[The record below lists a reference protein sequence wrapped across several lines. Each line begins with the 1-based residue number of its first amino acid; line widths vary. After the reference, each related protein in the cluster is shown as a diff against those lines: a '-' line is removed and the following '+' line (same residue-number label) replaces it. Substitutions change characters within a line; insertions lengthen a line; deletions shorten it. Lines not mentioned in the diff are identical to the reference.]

1 MKILG
6 MSAYYHDS
14 AATLLVDGN
23 IIDAAKKEKF

>member
-6 MSAYYHDS
+6 MSSYYHDS

-23 IIDAAKKEKF
+23 IIAAAKKEKF